1 MNIDD
6 LVNSPQKGDS
16 LAGMS
21 IQTFLSS
28 LVVAIGIFGVQLA
41 LFVLLRPRIK
51 KLYEP
56 RTYLVPPQ
64 QRVASPG
71 SGLLDWLTATVRYDI
86 EKVMDR
92 GGLDSYFFLRFMR
105 MLLWIFGVACCIILP
120 ILVPINATGSTA
132 DMLIE
137 PRGMDNL
144 SWSNIGP
151 YKSSRYSAHLVMAI
165 ATVIVLLALFTYE
178 LNVYIEKRQ
187 RYLTKPSHQIR
198 ATATTILIKYVP
210 SHLRSEKAIKSLF
223 RAHGEVK
230 NVWFTR
236 DYSKLTSL
244 LSMQKKRYRQLESLI
259 TDRIF
264 KAERK
269 FRKSPEN
276 DPEDPTQYLP
286 KPESVR
292 SPITTVFGLD
302 IQLPFVGA
310 KHDSIEWHCEEIER
324 LTREIAS
331 LKSESSLF
339 ETMPTCMIQ
348 FNTQLDAHVACQS
361 LSYHN
366 PNFMDTRLIE
376 TDHRDVIW
384 ANMRGSFY
392 EEKVRFAIATALN
405 IALIIGWA
413 VPVSVVGLIS
423 QISYL
428 TKLLPF
434 LSFLNDLPDAIQ
446 GAISGILPPLLLAL
460 LMMLVPPILT
470 LLAYLKGISTGIRV
484 QLDVQKYYYAFQY
497 IQLFLVIT
505 VSSGLTTTVQQIVDT
520 PTSTPTILAN
530 NLPKAANFF
539 MSYLILQGM
548 ITSMNNILRVDEL
561 VFHML
566 ALIMPA
572 TTAHKKFSRLSSISE
587 VIWGNTFPIYTNL
600 ATIGIIYS
608 IISPIILIFCL
619 ISFSLTYTAFKY
631 RIIYCNVNRVNSY
644 GLFFPTAIFQLF
656 TGIYTLQ
663 LCLIGLF
670 FLVKDE
676 NQTKFVCTKH
686 AIIMIVVLVL
696 TILYQLHLRSKL
708 KAVIEYLPIDR
719 AGTDRDCDIVTEK
732 NQRSLADLFDE
743 GGGSHTALIYHNDKA
758 ESSTCCNVKTEAG
771 INGTSISIRELED
784 IREMD
789 DIPLTPVTAAAVHDP
804 FETPSAAIH
813 RPHTQTSASISSP
826 RVKTVA
832 KNTLTKLGRMV
843 YTGSEDTRTTAS
855 QFMYRGIFDQLNT
868 DLEMISAD
876 NREKLLNRAFLHES
890 LRTPDY
896 VCWIPEDE
904 LGVGIREIG
913 RIRQQF
919 PLVRISNDAC
929 YIDRQKIMFTKAPPD
944 YDEIKNMRL

>member
-1 MNIDD
+1 MNIDE
-6 LVNSPQKGDS
+6 LVNAPQKGHS

-28 LVVAIGIFGVQLA
+28 LVVAIVIFGIQLA
-41 LFVLLRPRIK
+41 IFILIRPRIK

-56 RTYLVPPQ
+56 RTYLVPPEL
-64 QRVASPG
+64 RVVSPG
-71 SGLLDWLTATVRYDI
+71 SGLIDWLTATVRYDI
-86 EKVMDR
+86 EDVVDR

-105 MLLWIFGVACCIILP
+105 MLLWIFGVACCIIIP
-120 ILVPINATGSTA
+120 ILVPINATGNTA
-132 DMLIE
+132 DMLSE
-137 PRGMDNL
+137 PTGMDNL

-178 LNVYIEKRQ
+178 LNVYIEKRH

-210 SHLRSEKAIKSLF
+210 AHLRSEKAIKNLF
-223 RAHGEVK
+223 RNLGDVK

-244 LSMQKKRYRQLESLI
+244 LSLQKKRYRQLECLV
-259 TDRIF
+259 TKRIIKSEKTF
-264 KAERK
+264 KK
-269 FRKSPEN
+269 DPEN
-276 DPEDPTQYLP
+276 DSEDTTRYLP
-286 KPESVR
+286 KPESIR
-292 SPITTVFGLD
+292 SPLATVFGID
-302 IQLPFVGA
+302 IKIPFLGT

-324 LTREIAS
+324 LTKEIAA
-331 LKSESSLF
+331 LKSETSQF

-405 IALIIGWA
+405 LALIIGWA
-413 VPVSVVGLIS
+413 IPVSVVGLIS

-428 TKLLPF
+428 TQLLPF
-434 LSFLNDLPDAIQ
+434 LSFLNDLPEAIK

-548 ITSMNNILRVDEL
+548 ITSMNNMLRVDEL
-561 VFHML
+561 IFHLL
-566 ALIMPA
+566 ARIMPA
-572 TTAHKKFSRLSSISE
+572 TTAHRKFSRLSSISE
-587 VIWGNTFPIYTNL
+587 VIWGNTFPTYTNL

-619 ISFSLTYTAFKY
+619 ISFSLTYMAFKY

-676 NQTKFVCTKH
+676 KQTKFVCTKH
-686 AIIMIVVLVL
+686 AIIMIIVLAF
-696 TILYQLHLRSKL
+696 TILYQLHLSSKL
-708 KAVIEYLPIDR
+708 KAVIEYLPVDK
-719 AGTDRDCDIVTEK
+719 AATDLNSEIVCEK
-732 NQRSLADLFDE
+732 GKQSISHIFTE
-743 GGGSHTALIYHNDKA
+743 GGTQYHEKTDG
-758 ESSTCCNVKTEAG
+758 VKTEAG
-771 INGTSISIRELED
+771 VNGTSISIRELADLQEL
-784 IREMD
+784 ETV
-789 DIPLTPVTAAAVHDP
+789 PLTPYTVPENP
-804 FETPSAAIH
+804 FETPAAL
-813 RPHTQTSASISSP
+813 PGPQTQTSASISSP
-826 RVKTVA
+826 RVKNVA
-832 KNTLTKLGRMV
+832 INTLTRLGRIV

-868 DLEMISAD
+868 NLESISAD

-896 VCWIPEDE
+896 ICWVPEDE

-919 PLVRISNDAC
+919 PLVRISNDSC
-929 YIDRQKIMFTKAPPD
+929 YLHNQKIMFTRAPPD

>member
-16 LAGMS
+16 LEGMS

-28 LVVAIGIFGVQLA
+28 LVVAIVIFGVQLA
-41 LFVLLRPRIK
+41 LFVLIRPRIK

-56 RTYLVPPQ
+56 RTYLVPPK
-64 QRVASPG
+64 QRVSSPG
-71 SGLLDWLTATVRYDI
+71 SGLVDWLTATVKYDI
-86 EKVMDR
+86 ENVIDR

-105 MLLWIFGVACCIILP
+105 MLLWIFGVACCVIIP
-120 ILVPINATGSTA
+120 ILVPINATGNTK
-132 DMLIE
+132 DMLSE
-137 PRGMDNL
+137 PTGMDNL

-187 RYLTKPSHQIR
+187 QYLTKPSHQIR

-210 SHLRSEKAIKSLF
+210 AHLRSEKAIKNLF
-223 RAHGEVK
+223 RNLGEVK

-236 DYSKLTSL
+236 DYSKLTAL
-244 LSMQKKRYRQLESLI
+244 LSKQKKRYRELERLV
-259 TDRIF
+259 TKRIIEAEKKF
-264 KAERK
+264 KK
-269 FRKSPEN
+269 KPEN
-276 DPEDPTQYLP
+276 DPEDTTKYLP
-286 KPESVR
+286 KSETVR
-292 SPITTVFGLD
+292 SPVASVFGMDLNVP
-302 IQLPFVGA
+302 LLGS
-310 KHDSIEWHCEEIER
+310 KHDSIDWHCEEIER
-324 LTREIAS
+324 LTREIDT
-331 LKSESSLF
+331 LKSESSMF
-339 ETMPTCMIQ
+339 DTMPTCMIQ
-348 FNTQLDAHVACQS
+348 FTTQLDAHVACQS

-446 GAISGILPPLLLAL
+446 GAISGILPPVLLAL

-548 ITSMNNILRVDEL
+548 ITSMNNMLRVDEL
-561 VFHML
+561 IFHFLAGML
-566 ALIMPA
+566 PA
-572 TTAHKKFSRLSSISE
+572 TTAHRKFSRLSSISE
-587 VIWGNTFPIYTNL
+587 VIWGNTFPTYTNL

-619 ISFSLTYTAFKY
+619 ISFTLTYMAFKY
-631 RIIYCNVNRVNSY
+631 RIIFCNVNRVNSY

-676 NQTKFVCTKH
+676 KQTKFVCTKH
-686 AIIMIVVLVL
+686 AIIMIVVLAF
-696 TILYQLHLRSKL
+696 TILYQLHLSSKL
-708 KAVIEYLPIDR
+708 KAVIEYLPVDR
-719 AGTDRDCDIVTEK
+719 AGTSISREIVGEK
-732 NQRSLADLFDE
+732 SKPEIADLFKT
-743 GGGSHTALIYHNDKA
+743 GGCVYHEKS
-758 ESSTCCNVKTEAG
+758 ESVVTEAG
-771 INGTSISIRELED
+771 VNGTSISIRQLED
-784 IREMD
+784 IQEMED
-789 DIPLTPVTAAAVHDP
+789 VPLTPNTGSREDP
-804 FETPSAAIH
+804 FETP
-813 RPHTQTSASISSP
+813 ASQRQREASVSSP
-826 RVKTVA
+826 RVKNKA
-832 KNTLTKLGRMV
+832 ISTLTKLGRIV
-843 YTGSEDTRTTAS
+843 YTGSEDTRTSAS

-868 DLEMISAD
+868 DLDSISAD
-876 NREKLLNRAFLHES
+876 EREELLNRAFLHES

-919 PLVRISNDAC
+919 PLVRISNEAC
-929 YIDRQKIMFTKAPPD
+929 YIDKLKIMFTKAPPD

>member
-6 LVNSPQKGDS
+6 LVNAPQKGHS

-28 LVVAIGIFGVQLA
+28 LVVAIVIFGVQLA
-41 LFVLLRPRIK
+41 LFVLIRPRIK

-56 RTYLVPPQ
+56 RTYLVPPKL
-64 QRVASPG
+64 RVSSPG
-71 SGLLDWLTATVRYDI
+71 SGLVDWLTATVKYDI
-86 EKVMDR
+86 EDVIDR

-105 MLLWIFGVACCIILP
+105 MLLWIFGIACCIIIP
-120 ILVPINATGSTA
+120 ILVPINATGNTA
-132 DMLIE
+132 DMLSE
-137 PRGMDNL
+137 PTGMDNL

-165 ATVIVLLALFTYE
+165 STVVVLLALFTYE

-187 RYLTKPSHQIR
+187 AYLTKPSHQIR

-210 SHLRSEKAIKSLF
+210 PHLRSEKAIKVLF
-223 RAHGEVK
+223 RSLGEVK

-244 LSMQKKRYRQLESLI
+244 LAQQKKRYRQLESLV
-259 TDRIF
+259 TSRIL
-264 KAERK
+264 KAEKK
-269 FRKSPEN
+269 FKKNPAN
-276 DPEDPTQYLP
+276 DPEDTSRYVP
-286 KPESVR
+286 KPQTTR
-292 SPITTVFGLD
+292 SPVTTVLGMD
-302 IQLPFVGA
+302 VRIPFVGTKSDA
-310 KHDSIEWHCEEIER
+310 IDWHCEEIER
-324 LTREIAS
+324 LTREIVAM
-331 LKSESSLF
+331 KSESSSF
-339 ETMPTCMIQ
+339 EMMPTCMIQ
-348 FNTQLDAHVACQS
+348 FGTQLDAHVACQS

-384 ANMRGSFY
+384 ANMRGSVY
-392 EEKVRFAIATALN
+392 EEKVRFATATALN
-405 IALIIGWA
+405 LALIIGWA

-428 TKLLPF
+428 TELLPF
-434 LSFLNDLPDAIQ
+434 LGFLNDLPDAVQ

-460 LMMLVPPILT
+460 LMMLVPPLLT

-505 VSSGLTTTVQQIVDT
+505 ISSGLTTTVQQIVDT

-548 ITSMNNILRVDEL
+548 ITSMNNMLRVDEL
-561 VFHML
+561 IFHL
-566 ALIMPA
+566 IALIVPSA
-572 TTAHKKFSRLSSISE
+572 TAHKKFSRLSSISE
-587 VIWGNTFPIYTNL
+587 VIWGNTFPTYTNL

-619 ISFSLTYTAFKY
+619 ISFSLTYIAFKY

-644 GLFFPTAIFQLF
+644 GLFFHTAIFQLF
-656 TGIYTLQ
+656 TGLYTLQ

-686 AIIMIVVLVL
+686 AIIMIVVLAC
-696 TILYQLHLRSKL
+696 TILYQLHLSSKL
-708 KAVIEYLPIDR
+708 KAVIEYLPMDR
-719 AGTDRDCDIVTEK
+719 AGTEVCTEAVSEK
-732 NQRSLADLFDE
+732 GKGHLADLFKED
-743 GGGSHTALIYHNDKA
+743 GSQTALLDPN
-758 ESSTCCNVKTEAG
+758 EKTEPG
-771 INGTSISIRELED
+771 VSISIRELE
-784 IREMD
+784 EV
-789 DIPLTPVTAAAVHDP
+789 PLTPHAAENP
-804 FETPSAAIH
+804 FETPSAP
-813 RPHTQTSASISSP
+813 RPATSASISSP

-832 KNTLTKLGRMV
+832 LNTLTKLGRIV
-843 YTGSEDTRTTAS
+843 YTGSEDSRTTAA

-868 DLEMISAD
+868 DLESISVE

-904 LGVGIREIG
+904 LGISIREIG

-919 PLVRISNDAC
+919 PLVRISNEAC
-929 YIDRQKIMFTKAPPD
+929 YVDKQKIMFTKAPPD

>member
-6 LVNSPQKGDS
+6 LVNGPQKGHS

-28 LVVAIGIFGVQLA
+28 LVVAIVIFGVQLA
-41 LFVLLRPRIK
+41 LFILLRPRIK

-56 RTYLVPPQ
+56 RTYLVPPKL
-64 QRVASPG
+64 RVSSPG
-71 SGLLDWLTATVRYDI
+71 SGLLDWLMATVKYDI
-86 EKVMDR
+86 EDVVDR

-120 ILVPINATGSTA
+120 ILVPINATGNTK
-132 DMLIE
+132 DMLSE
-137 PRGMDNL
+137 PTGMDNL

-165 ATVIVLLALFTYE
+165 ATIVVLLALFTYE
-178 LNVYIEKRQ
+178 LNVYVEKRQ
-187 RYLTKPSHQIR
+187 RYLTKPTHQIR

-210 SHLRSEKAIKSLF
+210 PHLRSEKAIKGLF
-223 RAHGEVK
+223 RSLGEVK

-244 LSMQKKRYRQLESLI
+244 LATQKKRYRSLESLL
-259 TDRIF
+259 TTRIL
-264 KAERK
+264 KAEKK
-269 FRKSPEN
+269 FKKQPEN
-276 DPEDPTQYLP
+276 DPEDTSKYLP
-286 KPESVR
+286 KAVTTR
-292 SPITTVFGLD
+292 SPVTSVFGLD
-302 IQLPFVGA
+302 IRIPFVGA
-310 KHDSIEWHCEEIER
+310 KSDSIDWHCEEIER
-324 LTREIAS
+324 LTKEIS
-331 LKSESSLF
+331 TMKSEKSSF

-348 FNTQLDAHVACQS
+348 FSTQLDAHVACQS

-392 EEKVRFAIATALN
+392 EEKARFAIATALN

-413 VPVSVVGLIS
+413 IPVSVVGLIS

-428 TKLLPF
+428 TELLPF
-434 LSFLNDLPDAIQ
+434 LGFLNDLPDAVQ
-446 GAISGILPPLLLAL
+446 GAISGILPPLLLGL

-484 QLDVQKYYYAFQY
+484 QLDVQKYYFAFQY

-548 ITSMNNILRVDEL
+548 ITSMNNMLRIDEL
-561 VFHML
+561 IFYLL
-566 ALIMPA
+566 AFIIPT

-587 VIWGNTFPIYTNL
+587 IIWGNTFPTYTNL

-619 ISFSLTYTAFKY
+619 ISFSLTYIAFKY
-631 RIIYCNVNRVNSY
+631 RITYCNVNRVNSY
-644 GLFFPTAIFQLF
+644 GLFYPTAIFQLF

-686 AIIMIVVLVL
+686 AIIMIVVLAF
-696 TILYQLHLRSKL
+696 TILYQLHLSSKL
-708 KAVIEYLPIDR
+708 KAVIEHLPIDK
-719 AGTDRDCDIVTEK
+719 AGSETEVSDIFTDSQKTLLYPNE
-732 NQRSLADLFDE
+732 
-743 GGGSHTALIYHNDKA
+743 
-758 ESSTCCNVKTEAG
+758 KTEAG
-771 INGTSISIRELED
+771 VNGTSISIRELED
-784 IREMD
+784 V
-789 DIPLTPVTAAAVHDP
+789 PLTPHTENPFEPPLSAHVKPSSAAA
-804 FETPSAAIH
+804 A
-813 RPHTQTSASISSP
+813 SP

-832 KNTLTKLGRMV
+832 INTLTKLGRIV
-843 YTGSEDTRTTAS
+843 YTGSEDTRTSAS
-855 QFMYRGIFDQLNT
+855 HFMHRGIFDQLNT
-868 DLEMISAD
+868 DLESISVE

-904 LGVGIREIG
+904 LGIGIREIG
-913 RIRQQF
+913 RVRQQF
-919 PLVRISNDAC
+919 PLVRISNEAC
-929 YIDRQKIMFTKAPPD
+929 YVDKQKIMFTKAPPD